1 MTAEPSRRNGE
12 RVKRGRRSKR
22 TINRRAMALLGRKS
36 VECKSADASASGGSH
51 DLTISRRILACTKQ
65 AISKLNSWIGAEIGA
80 ETQRETRCF
89 IIIANLSSNKRERE
103 RERAG
108 SIARYPGSSSSSS
121 IASGRSIRRT
131 SRQAKAVVVT
141 FGVLSIFA
149 SMRHRGRNAI
159 VACVSRYVIAAV
171 RGRGYAGEPRVPRR
185 KVLIFW
191 KYTHGIGVEYAC
203 AWTTFVRGFDEK
215 SL

>member
-103 RERAG
+103 RERESRINREISRIVIIIVNRERSVDSTNVEAG
-108 SIARYPGSSSSSS
+108 K
-121 IASGRSIRRT
+121 GRRRDVRRT
-131 SRQAKAVVVT
+131 IDIRLYAASRPQRDCR
-141 FGVLSIFA
+141 LRQPL
-149 SMRHRGRNAI
+149 RHCCCTRPR
-159 VACVSRYVIAAV
+159 V
-171 RGRGYAGEPRVPRR
+171 RGGA
-185 KVLIFW
+185 
-191 KYTHGIGVEYAC
+191 AC
-203 AWTTFVRGFDEK
+203 ATEK
-215 SL
+215 SIDFLEIHAWNRRGIRVCVDDLRSRI